1 RAPPSGPTQQYL
13 AYAKHV
19 LRFFCLWNDSG
30 SLFGDWHRLRLHY
43 YLEDDSVEL
52 VEDQEAGGKS
62 KIFLRRAHVPAGPRS
77 AAMQSG
83 MNKPVNLAPREILP
97 GRHVNVHGR
106 EFFVYDMDSFTRSW
120 LQDREG
126 LPPSTLG
133 PVDVAALL
141 PRRAPAPVAELPP
154 HNGFGQPEDSAQ
166 NCRRLVPTPP
176 PKDQYRLLNKSKVTL
191 GFKCLLVED
200 PQRKRTL
207 LNDTERARYFYLSM
221 YGADDSIA
229 IYEPPNQMAGVVGG
243 TFLRRTRVM
252 RDEKRQLWYTSHDAY
267 IGATLNVAGRSWLLV
282 DADPYTLQY
291 MENTG
296 HPMADFGAARE
307 ELKRLLQ
314 DAANVGRFKEALTR
328 HGPSIAHVSQD
339 ALVAAVAALEP
350 APVAHRAVTLF
361 RHLAPPGSKTVAL
374 QSVLDAGA

>member
-1 RAPPSGPTQQYL
+1 M
-13 AYAKHV
+13 
-19 LRFFCLWNDSG
+19 
-30 SLFGDWHRLRLHY
+30 
-43 YLEDDSVEL
+43 
-52 VEDQEAGGKS
+52 EDQEAGGKS

-207 LNDTERARYFYLSM
+207 LNDTERYAASRGWIAAARWR
-221 YGADDSIA
+221 GARIA
-229 IYEPPNQMAGVVGG
+229 
-243 TFLRRTRVM
+243 
-252 RDEKRQLWYTSHDAY
+252 
-267 IGATLNVAGRSWLLV
+267 LLV
-282 DADPYTLQY
+282 DDLTALSRLFDLHASRAGLATFICPCMVRTIRSPS
-291 MENTG
+291 TSPPTRWRG
-296 HPMADFGAARE
+296 SWAAPFCGAR
-307 ELKRLLQ
+307 
-314 DAANVGRFKEALTR
+314 G
-328 HGPSIAHVSQD
+328 
-339 ALVAAVAALEP
+339 
-350 APVAHRAVTLF
+350 
-361 RHLAPPGSKTVAL
+361 
-374 QSVLDAGA
+374 